1 MGGMRWLVAA
11 LLAATLVPPVPATGQ
26 SLTRRATTVEAIRAY
41 PGFFHGEAVVLL
53 GEVRRD
59 DERMSLVTESGEIT
73 LVSREQVPEGPAEV
87 RGVVYDIGRLGADD
101 PRFVTLGL
109 SPEAMREY
117 ADAWPR
123 PGEEILLQVAGQI
136 PPRPPA
142 GADAPPLR
150 EVALAPERF
159 AGRAISVVGQFRG
172 RNLFGDLPAGPGVD
186 RWDFVIRTIDA
197 AIWVTGQRPRGRG
210 FDLDASRRMDAGRW
224 LRVTGRVQTG
234 RGLTWIDATAVAAS
248 EDPGEEVVEIE
259 IPAPPP
265 EPLEVIFSSPRDG
278 EANVPPGAP
287 IRVQFSRD
295 LDADS
300 LEGHFQLAYV
310 SADGAREPVAFTVSY
325 TAANRGVA
333 LTPAEPLAPF
343 RTVVV
348 EVLDGVK
355 AFDGTP
361 ATPFTLRF
369 TTGGDQDQDGPIS

>member
-1 MGGMRWLVAA
+1 MNGMRWPVAALLVAA
-11 LLAATLVPPVPATGQ
+11 LVPPAPASGQ
-26 SLTRRATTVEAIRAY
+26 SLARRATTVEAIRAY
-41 PGFFHGEAVVLL
+41 PGFFHGQAVVLV

-59 DERMSLVTESGEIT
+59 GGRASLVSESGELT
-73 LVSREQVPEGPAEV
+73 LVSREQVAEGPAEV
-87 RGVVYDIGRLGADD
+87 RGVVYDVGRLGADD
-101 PRFVTLGL
+101 PRFVTLAL
-109 SPEAMREY
+109 SPEAMRAY

-136 PPRPPA
+136 PPRPPVS
-142 GADAPPLR
+142 ADAPPLR
-150 EVALAPERF
+150 EVALAPGRF
-159 AGRAISVVGQFRG
+159 TGRAISVVGQFRG

-186 RWDFVIRTIDA
+186 RWDFVIRTTDA

-210 FDLDASRRMDAGRW
+210 FDLDVSRRMDAGRW

-248 EDPGEEVVEIE
+248 GDPGDEVIEIE

-278 EANVPPGAP
+278 EANVPPDAP

-295 LDADS
+295 LDASS
-300 LEGHFQLAYV
+300 LDGHFQLAYE
-310 SADGAREPVAFTVSY
+310 SADGAREPIAFSVSY

-333 LTPAEPLAPF
+333 LTAAEPLAPF

-348 EVLDGVK
+348 EVLDGVT

-369 TTGGDQDQDGPIS
+369 TTGGG